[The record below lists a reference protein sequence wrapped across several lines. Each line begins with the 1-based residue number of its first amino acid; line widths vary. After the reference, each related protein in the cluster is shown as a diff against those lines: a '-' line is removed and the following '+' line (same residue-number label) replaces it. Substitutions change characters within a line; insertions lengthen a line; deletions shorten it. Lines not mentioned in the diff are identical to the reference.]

1 MLHRRIYLTRSNIA
15 TDTIAAFLFI
25 PRFDTMRSTIKRRFS
40 MISKPSKLVFAIQ
53 TIFQQTFT
61 ANDYWFV
68 R

>member
-1 MLHRRIYLTRSNIA
+1 MFHWRIYLTRSNFV

-40 MISKPSKLVFAIQ
+40 VISKPSKLLFTTQ
-53 TIFQQTFT
+53 TIFQQMFT

-68 R
+68 C

>member
-1 MLHRRIYLTRSNIA
+1 MLHRRSYLTRSNIA
-15 TDTIAAFLFI
+15 TDAIAAFLFI

-40 MISKPSKLVFAIQ
+40 VISKPSKLLFTIQ